1 MNSRFLLLTAILIGL
16 SSCASIPR
24 ATVDMSMMLGQ
35 QVDALEQG
43 HIATINAYYKEKE
56 HAAILFLDGIWYPR
70 YLNDLFAGTGTT
82 EFWNEVLVEEL
93 PQRIESLKSL
103 TDLIQSDYMEKRA
116 ALLTPLEKGKNE
128 LLGIVREHY
137 AVAREMNDLIT
148 ENVNSAHSVE
158 EKYKRLFS
166 KFTDSD
172 KIEQQMNWYLQQ
184 ADSILNATQT
194 ALEKVDNK
202 LK

>member
-1 MNSRFLLLTAILIGL
+1 MNSRFLLTVILVGL

-35 QVDALEQG
+35 QIDALELG

-56 HAAILFLDGIWYPR
+56 QAAILFLDKVWYHR
-70 YLNDLFAGTGTT
+70 YLNDLFAGAETT

-103 TDLIQSDYMEKRA
+103 TELIQSDYMEKRTS
-116 ALLTPLEKGKNE
+116 LLIPLEKGKNE
-128 LLGIVREHY
+128 LLEIVREHY
-137 AVAREMNDLIT
+137 AVAREMNELIT
-148 ENVNSAHSVE
+148 ENVSSAHNVE

-172 KIEQQMNWYLQQ
+172 KIEQQMNRYLLQ
-184 ADSILNATQT
+184 ADSILNAAQT
-194 ALEKVDNK
+194 TLEKVDNK

>member
-1 MNSRFLLLTAILIGL
+1 
-16 SSCASIPR
+16 
-24 ATVDMSMMLGQ
+24 MMLGQ
-35 QVDALEQG
+35 QIDALELG

-56 HAAILFLDGIWYPR
+56 QAAILFLDKVWYHR
-70 YLNDLFAGTGTT
+70 YLNDLFAGAETT

-103 TDLIQSDYMEKRA
+103 TELIQSDYMEKRTS
-116 ALLTPLEKGKNE
+116 LLIPLEKGKNE
-128 LLGIVREHY
+128 LLEIVREHY
-137 AVAREMNDLIT
+137 AVAREMNELIT
-148 ENVNSAHSVE
+148 ENVSSAHNVE

-172 KIEQQMNWYLQQ
+172 KIEQQMNRYLLQ
-184 ADSILNATQT
+184 ADSILNAAQT
-194 ALEKVDNK
+194 TLEKVDNK